1 MNFQQDPEAAVQ
13 NSFQTFL
20 LLSLGLGMLTFSGCG
35 QSDEEGTGSAPP
47 MSDGADYEID
57 PGLKPGTDQTDEDDR
72 GQPVTAEQKSVTLE
86 VASFEELQQ
95 RIAARRGQIVV
106 CDYWSTSCEP
116 CVKEFPH
123 LVELNQR
130 YGSEGKVAC
139 VSASLD
145 FEGLDPIEQCRA
157 TALEFLTGQK
167 ATFENVILSEDNLTI
182 LDEKLKLP
190 SIPIVEVYDTDGTL
204 RQRFDE
210 SQGSFTY
217 VKDVLPLIEK
227 LVTERFDQ

>member
-1 MNFQQDPEAAVQ
+1 VQ
-13 NSFQTFL
+13 TSFQTFL
-20 LLSLGLGMLTFSGCG
+20 LLSLGLGILTFSGCG
-35 QSDEEGTGSAPP
+35 QPAE
-47 MSDGADYEID
+47 DGAANSGVDQATEKID
-57 PGLKPGTDQTDEDDR
+57 PDLKSGADGTEHGQGGQSIAIEQT
-72 GQPVTAEQKSVTLE
+72 SVTLE
-86 VASFEELQQ
+86 IASFEELQQ

-123 LVELNQR
+123 LVELSQR

-139 VSASLD
+139 ISASLD
-145 FEGLDPIEQCRA
+145 FEGLDPMEQCRA

-167 ATFENVILSEDNLTI
+167 ATLENVILSEDNLTV

-204 RQRFDE
+204 RRRFDE

-217 VKDVLPLIEK
+217 VKDVLPLIEE
-227 LVTERFDQ
+227 LVTERFDH